1 MAGMD
6 VLYVVNPNFPF
17 QKTVDETL
25 TYEIISAVLERILT
39 ISLGHCDNVLQN
51 ILSEGRPGY

>member
-1 MAGMD
+1 MD